1 VKHINKLKRI
11 FDEEFPRIKAIQDKN
26 RQQKE
31 VDKLEESIIEQL
43 QINKGYNKK
52 SISQ

>member
-1 VKHINKLKRI
+1 MYRI
-11 FDEEFPRIKAIQDKN
+11 TLFPDEIQSTKKDKN

-31 VDKLEESIIEQL
+31 IDKLEESIIEQL